1 MSAAFTTSPAHKLY
15 KIFRHVKGRNRPC
28 MALKCSEDG
37 NRIPKNRV
45 KGLFE
50 MNKLVVQFLTIARV
64 KVRFH
69 LL

>member
-28 MALKCSEDG
+28 MALKRSEDG
-37 NRIPKNRV
+37 NRKPKNRV

-50 MNKLVVQFLTIARV
+50 MNKLVVQF
-64 KVRFH
+64 
-69 LL
+69 